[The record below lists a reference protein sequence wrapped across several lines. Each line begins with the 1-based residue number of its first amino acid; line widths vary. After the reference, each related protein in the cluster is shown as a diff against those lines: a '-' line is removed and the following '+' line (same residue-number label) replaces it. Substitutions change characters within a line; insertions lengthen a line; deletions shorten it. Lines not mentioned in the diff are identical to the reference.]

1 MRVSR
6 LSLPCPMPPVAAVD
20 SDEALDDADRQLVQQ
35 RRRIL
40 SSLPGGTPG
49 FDRHR
54 ALRKDHFDRLNRPAS
69 TIFLALVGFSK

>member
-1 MRVSR
+1 MSVSR

-20 SDEALDDADRQLVQQ
+20 SDEALDDADRQPVQQ
-35 RRRIL
+35 RRRML
-40 SSLPGGTPG
+40 SSLCGVTPG

-54 ALRKDHFDRLNRPAS
+54 TLRQRHFDRSNRSVS